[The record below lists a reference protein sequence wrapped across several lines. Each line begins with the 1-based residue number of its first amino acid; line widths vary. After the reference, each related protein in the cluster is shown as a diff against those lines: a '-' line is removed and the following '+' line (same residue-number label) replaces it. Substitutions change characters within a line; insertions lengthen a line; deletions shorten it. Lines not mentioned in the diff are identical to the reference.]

1 MKNNVALR
9 YVRICISRSLQ
20 EFLLPFSL
28 LPSLCFISFILVPVL
43 SYFFFLLSRLRLPR
57 LPFSISPLVCL
68 CSSLF
73 LLFLHNPPPFSAF
86 LLTPPRSSRLLLV
99 SFRPSFFQFVWPR
112 SSSFLLNPPRFSPLV
127 IDLTRSSSVLL
138 VPRFPSLLVS
148 SRSSSILLNSTSIPL
163 PPSRSSPLLFV
174 SPYWISILV
183 APPPSLLSLQATFF
197 SWPFCFI
204 LVPYHWSSSL
214 LALSVPISFFLDS
227 SGSFLS
233 YSFLLDSSGSFSFLL
248 VSPWF
253 FWLFFVPLRF
263 SSFLLATQC
272 FSSLLLSFLR
282 SLPFLPIPPGFR
294 SFVLVPSRS
303 SSFLL
308 TFPRSSSLIFITF
321 GSFSFLL
328 LSPRCFLFILTL
340 LLSFSFLVVPYC
352 SSYSSFPHMSISDKP
367 LLPQIPHE
375 HV

>member
-1 MKNNVALR
+1 MIKKNVALR
-9 YVRICISRSLQ
+9 YIRICISRSLQ
-20 EFLLPFSL
+20 EILLPFSL

-73 LLFLHNPPPFSAF
+73 LLFLHSPPPFSAF
-86 LLTPPRSSRLLLV
+86 LLTPLRSSRLLLV

-112 SSSFLLNPPRFSPLV
+112 SSSFLLNPLCFSPLV

-148 SRSSSILLNSTSIPL
+148 SRSSLILLNSTSIPL

-227 SGSFLS
+227 SGSF
-233 YSFLLDSSGSFSFLL
+233 SFLL

-253 FWLFFVPLRF
+253 FWLFFFPTRFPLI
-263 SSFLLATQC
+263 LLTL
-272 FSSLLLSFLR
+272 F
-282 SLPFLPIPPGFR
+282 
-294 SFVLVPSRS
+294 RS
-303 SSFLL
+303 SSFLFIPPRYSMFLIAPPQFSSFL
-308 TFPRSSSLIFITF
+308 TVPPYSSWLPLVPPRSFSVLLVPPHFSSFFLTHLYYFWLLLVPPPFSSLLFV
-321 GSFSFLL
+321 SPYSSSFLL
-328 LSPRCFLFILTL
+328 IPRCSLLFLI
-340 LLSFSFLVVPYC
+340 FL
-352 SSYSSFPHMSISDKP
+352 ISAY
-367 LLPQIPHE
+367 E
-375 HV
+375 HFR